1 MKNDRIKELQDFA
14 NEFNRKL
21 KHSDEPSLILNDN
34 LYTYS
39 NNKTMK
45 KCPSTLGSK
54 NQISLNNINNDMP
67 LNHRLNIPKPKRNV
81 KSCKRKEKLNKDI
94 YKNLLPWIPPHYIG
108 NYFDNFKMLHDEHSL
123 SSWEKVIINIY
134 NYFNFCFHRIE
145 LVYVIELMQKKNFY
159 HKRKISF
166 VENYLIMTLI
176 DFLDVEYL

>member
-54 NQISLNNINNDMP
+54 NQIS
-67 LNHRLNIPKPKRNV
+67 
-81 KSCKRKEKLNKDI
+81 
-94 YKNLLPWIPPHYIG
+94 
-108 NYFDNFKMLHDEHSL
+108 
-123 SSWEKVIINIY
+123 
-134 NYFNFCFHRIE
+134 
-145 LVYVIELMQKKNFY
+145 
-159 HKRKISF
+159 
-166 VENYLIMTLI
+166 
-176 DFLDVEYL
+176 